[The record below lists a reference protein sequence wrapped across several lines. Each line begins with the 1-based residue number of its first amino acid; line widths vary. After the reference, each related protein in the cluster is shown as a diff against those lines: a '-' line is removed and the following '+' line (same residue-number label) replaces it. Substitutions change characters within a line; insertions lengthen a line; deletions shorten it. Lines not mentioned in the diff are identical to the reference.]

1 MRQEEP
7 IQKRA
12 SSVAKA
18 TDSVTEDAASYLEPS
33 AIRLRES
40 EFEQRDDHTDSDG
53 SLIEGSV
60 VDTDYIDKLLTKT
73 ANGRSAR
80 QRGLNEYA
88 HQ

>member
-60 VDTDYIDKLLTKT
+60 VESTRTISI
-73 ANGRSAR
+73 NC
-80 QRGLNEYA
+80 
-88 HQ
+88 